1 MRKVIIITVLV
12 VLLWMVLVWF
22 LGSKLG
28 LHGGVLWGLRISL
41 WLIGLLSAGLVVWFF
56 WRKKKL
62 ERELEEGVEA
72 SGGDE
77 IGALMDEAEKRLTA
91 AKNGK
96 ATSLSATPVVLIAG
110 EPSSAK
116 SSVVVN
122 SGLDP
127 ELIAGRVYQNNV
139 VAATRT
145 ANVWYANGVAFV
157 EAGGALA
164 QDKAL
169 WNRLIRRLRP
179 KALSGVFGKGGAAPR
194 AALVCFDAEVL
205 AHPGGGEA
213 AVATARKLRQ
223 RLAALSED
231 LGINLP
237 VYALFTRM
245 DRVPGYLEY
254 VRNLTEDEI
263 KRALGV
269 TLPLAAGQQAR
280 TYGEEQTARLT
291 AAFDRLFRELAH
303 HRPPMLARETDQ
315 NALPPTYE
323 FPREFKKLQTAAV
336 QFMVDLCRPSQ
347 LSTGPYLRGF
357 YFSGVRPVLVQEF
370 TAPIETAMPGQGQ
383 GGRVPKATSIFRV
396 GLEANKPEAQP
407 QRPVT
412 TKRVPQWTFL
422 NALFHNVMLSD
433 RLALGGSTSSTK
445 TNSLRRIG
453 LAFACFLCLI
463 FMIGMVVSYV
473 RNRGLEQ
480 EVLEAAKGIRS
491 GESTG
496 ADLASVDA
504 LRKLD
509 TLRNALVTLDHYKR
523 DGSPWSFHWGL
534 YSGDDLYVPARRVYF
549 DRFRQLLFGQTQTS
563 VLTFLR
569 KLPATPGPDY
579 NPTYDAL
586 KAYLITTAH
595 ADKSTPAF
603 LTPVLMKFWTEGREV
618 DAERQKLA
626 QAQFDYYAEA
636 LPSGNPYT
644 NVNDA
649 QTIEQARHYLAQFG
663 DTLRVYRA
671 MLTDAGK
678 AGPAINYHKRFPGAD
693 QAMMD
698 TREVQAAFTKAG
710 WDFMKGA
717 IKNPDRYFSGEEWVL
732 GEQVSSKIDR
742 AKLIEQLQ
750 QKYNSDYITEW
761 RAFLRAGSVQRYSNI
776 ADASKKLSLQTGPQS
791 PLLAL
796 IWLISQNT
804 AVDGKEVADVF
815 QPAQAVVPPAST
827 DRYIA
832 PPNQNY
838 MNALLGLQTSL
849 ETIVGQPA
857 PNEAVASQILGNAST
872 AKLAARQLAQ
882 TFRLDPDGHVEAQ
895 VQKLLEDPIT
905 NVEGLL
911 KGLGPAELNGKGKG
925 LCSQMSQVWSKY
937 PFDPNATAEAT
948 VAEVNGL
955 LHRPD
960 GALWAFYD
968 ASLSKSLKKQGLQYV
983 PDPSGGIN
991 LNPAFVS
998 FFNQM
1003 SALTDALYAGDSKD
1017 PHLAFSLKPAPSE
1030 GIQSLSLRLDGQAAS
1045 FGASDTTPKRF
1056 TWQAGGPHE
1065 AKAAVRF
1072 AGSTDVTWFDKD
1084 GVWAPFH
1091 FFTEAEQFAP
1101 AGNGYAVSWII
1112 RAGREAM
1119 KLPNGKPLTVRFD
1132 LNMEGAPPVFM
1143 KGYWRQLRCVGD
1155 VAKP

>member
-1 MRKVIIITVLV
+1 MRKVILITVLV
-12 VLLWMVLVWF
+12 LLLWLVLIWF
-22 LGSKLG
+22 LGSMLG
-28 LHGGVLWGLRISL
+28 LHGGMLWGLRISL
-41 WLIGLLSAGLVVWFF
+41 WLIGMLTAGLVIWFF

-72 SGGDE
+72 TGDE
-77 IGALMDEAEKRLTA
+77 EIVALMKEAEKRLTQ

-96 ATSLSATPVVLIAG
+96 ATNLPSTPVVLVAG

-116 SSVVVN
+116 SSVVLN

-127 ELIAGRVYQNNV
+127 ELIAGRAQQNNTV
-139 VAATRT
+139 IPTRI

-157 EAGGALA
+157 EAGGAVA

-169 WNRLIRRLRP
+169 WARLIHRLRP
-179 KALSGVFGKGGAAPR
+179 ARLSGVFGGGGNAPR
-194 AALVCFDAEVL
+194 AALICIDAESFS
-205 AHPGGGEA
+205 AGGGIEA
-213 AVATARKLRQ
+213 ATASARKLRQ

-245 DRVPGYLEY
+245 DRVPGFLEY
-254 VRNLTEDEI
+254 VRNLSDDEI
-263 KRALGV
+263 RRALGV
-269 TLPLAAGQQAR
+269 TLPLSAGQQSR
-280 TYGEEQTARLT
+280 TYGEEQTARLSG
-291 AAFDRLFRELAH
+291 AFDMLFRQLAN
-303 HRPPMLARETDQ
+303 HRPPLLSRETDA
-315 NALPPTYE
+315 NSLPPTYE
-323 FPREFKKLQTAAV
+323 FPREFKKLQTPMV
-336 QFMVDLCRPSQ
+336 QYLLDLCRPSQ

-357 YFSGVRPVLVQEF
+357 YFSGVRPVLLQEYK
-370 TAPIETAMPGQGQ
+370 ASPEAAAPGQGQ
-383 GGRVPKATSIFRV
+383 GGIPKATSIFRV
-396 GLEANKPEAQP
+396 GLEANKPQAP
-407 QRPVT
+407 QAPVVT
-412 TKRVPQWTFL
+412 SRRVPQWTFVGG
-422 NALFHNVMLSD
+422 LFHDVMLAD
-433 RLALGGSTSSTK
+433 QLALGGSTSSTK

-453 LAFACFLCLI
+453 LAFACFLCLV
-463 FMIGMVVSYV
+463 MMTGMLVSYI
-473 RNRGLEQ
+473 RNRSLEK
-480 EVLEAAKGIRS
+480 EVVQAAKGIS
-491 GESTG
+491 SSESTG
-496 ADLASVDA
+496 ADLASA
-504 LRKLD
+504 AAMKKLD
-509 TLRNALVTLDHYKR
+509 TLRNALITLDRYKR

-534 YSGDDLYVPARRVYF
+534 YTGDDLYQPARKVYF
-549 DRFRQLLFGQTQTS
+549 DRFHQLLFGQTQGAI
-563 VLTFLR
+563 LGFLR
-569 KLPATPGPDY
+569 KLPPAPGPDY

-595 ADKSTPAF
+595 HDKSSASF
-603 LTPVLMKFWTEGREV
+603 LSPVLMKFWSENRGV
-618 DAERQKLA
+618 DPERMKLA
-626 QAQFDYYAEA
+626 QDQFDYYAEA
-636 LPSGNPYT
+636 LQGANPYT
-644 NVNDA
+644 NDNDA
-649 QTIEQARHYLAQFG
+649 PTIETARHYLAQFG

-671 MLTDAGK
+671 MLADAAK
-678 AGPAINYHKRFPGAD
+678 SGPPINYHKRFPGAAE
-693 QAMMD
+693 AMSD
-698 TREVQAAFTKAG
+698 PREVQSAFTKAG

-717 IKNPDRYFSGEEWVL
+717 MKNPDRYFSGEEWVL

-750 QKYNSDYITEW
+750 AKYNDDFVNEW
-761 RAFLRAGSVQRYSNI
+761 RAFLKAGSVQRYANI

-804 AVDGKEVADVF
+804 AVDGPTVAEVF

-849 ETIVGQPA
+849 ESIVGQPA

-882 TFRLDPDGHVEAQ
+882 TFRLDPAGHVEAQ
-895 VQKLLEDPIT
+895 IQKLLEDPIT

-911 KGLGPAELNGKGKG
+911 KGLGPAEMNGKGKG
-925 LCSQMSQVWSKY
+925 LCSQMSGVWNKY

-948 VAEVNGL
+948 IAEVNGL

-983 PDPSGGIN
+983 PDPSGGLN
-991 LNPAFVS
+991 LNPAFVA
-998 FFNQM
+998 FFNQA
-1003 SALTDALYAGDSKD
+1003 SALTDALYAGNSAD
-1017 PHLAFSLKPAPSE
+1017 PHVAFTLKPVPSE
-1030 GIQSLSLRLDGQAAS
+1030 GIQSLSLRLDGQAAT

-1056 TWQAGGPHE
+1056 TWAGGGAHE

-1091 FFTEAEQFAP
+1091 FFTEAEQFQP
-1101 AGNGYAVSWII
+1101 SGNGYMVSWII
-1112 RAGREAM
+1112 RAGKEAM
-1119 KLPNGKPLTVRFD
+1119 KLPNGKPLTVRFE
-1132 LNMEGAPPVFM
+1132 LNMEGAPPIFV
-1143 KGYWRQLRCVGD
+1143 KGYWRGLKCVGE